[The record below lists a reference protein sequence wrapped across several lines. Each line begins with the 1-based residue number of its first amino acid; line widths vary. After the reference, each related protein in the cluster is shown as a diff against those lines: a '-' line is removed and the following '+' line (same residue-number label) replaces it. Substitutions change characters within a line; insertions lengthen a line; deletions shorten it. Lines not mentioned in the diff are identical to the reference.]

1 MTERK
6 GHGRPVGTGE
16 VTLAGSTM
24 SCPCHVCTLYRD
36 VEEQY
41 ALFVPFVKEGIKAGE
56 RVVSFV
62 APDEHEERV
71 NRLWQAGLDVD
82 RLERQGQLVIT
93 PWDQFYLSQG
103 YFDVDAMLAL
113 AQAALDEGLRQGFP
127 RTRGWANME
136 WALEEAPGVEHLAI
150 YESRFNDILSLC
162 GDGAVCAYDVS
173 RFSAD
178 VLEDVTRAHPQ
189 LCAGGWAGSHPLY
202 EPPET
207 LVPEL
212 ESRLS

>member
-1 MTERK
+1 
-6 GHGRPVGTGE
+6 
-16 VTLAGSTM
+16 
-24 SCPCHVCTLYRD
+24 
-36 VEEQY
+36 
-41 ALFVPFVKEGIKAGE
+41 
-56 RVVSFV
+56 
-62 APDEHEERV
+62 
-71 NRLWQAGLDVD
+71 
-82 RLERQGQLVIT
+82 
-93 PWDQFYLSQG
+93 
-103 YFDVDAMLAL
+103 
-113 AQAALDEGLRQGFP
+113 
-127 RTRGWANME
+127 
-136 WALEEAPGVEHLAI
+136 LAI
-150 YESRFNDILSLC
+150 YESRFNETLSLY